1 MAVSKGFALIA
12 EAVQELNNDTAE
24 QFLKTIRG

>member
-12 EAVQELNNDTAE
+12 EAVQELDQDTAE
-24 QFLKTIRG
+24 LLLKGLR